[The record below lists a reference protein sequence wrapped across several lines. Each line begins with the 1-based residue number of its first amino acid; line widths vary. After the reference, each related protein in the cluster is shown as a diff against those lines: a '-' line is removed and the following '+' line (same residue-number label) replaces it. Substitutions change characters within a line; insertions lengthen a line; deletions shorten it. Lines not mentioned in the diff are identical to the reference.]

1 MYCSG
6 KLAMFGRQMLSR
18 TTRMHLLFF
27 ALVVSLVP
35 AAFAQGPVAKVLE
48 MSGQVSLQQGGYL
61 KPVFTGDTIK
71 QMQVIVT
78 GPDGWAK
85 FQYTDGSTF
94 EVFPNAQVIF
104 REQPTDWEH
113 LLNVIIG
120 RVKVMIQHAPGV
132 PNHKNV
138 TTPTALIS
146 VRGTVFDINVEDT
159 DGTTFVAVEEGIVDV
174 QNLTAGGPVPRLQ
187 AGESIHVY
195 RGQPLALAKDHGFI
209 ENRIFRAALDAA
221 YRVVLGRSVGGPGGL
236 PGAGPAGPQAD
247 KNKNGDKGGTGTTT
261 APAPPAPPAPPPP
274 SSGTG
279 H

>member
-1 MYCSG
+1 
-6 KLAMFGRQMLSR
+6 MFGRQMLSR
-18 TTRMHLLFF
+18 TMCMHFLFL

-35 AAFAQGPVAKVLE
+35 AAFAQDPVAKVLE

-61 KPVFTGDTIK
+61 KAVSTGDTIR

-94 EVFPNAQVIF
+94 EVFPDSRVIF

-146 VRGTVFDINVEDT
+146 VRGTVFDIKVEDD
-159 DGTTFVAVEEGIVDV
+159 DGTTFVAVEEGIVGV
-174 QNLTAGGPVPRLQ
+174 QNLTAPGPVPQLQ

-195 RGQPLALAKDHGFI
+195 RGQPLAMAKDHGI
-209 ENRIFRAALDAA
+209 LQNQVFRAVQNAL
-221 YRVVLGRSVGGPGGL
+221 YQVLLGRPTGPGGGL
-236 PGAGPAGPQAD
+236 PGAGTSGPQAD
-247 KNKNGDKGGTGTTT
+247 KNKNGGSGTGTTT

-274 SSGTG
+274 SAGSG